1 MIDQE
6 TFSFLK
12 DLSVN
17 NNKTWMTEN
26 KERYQKVKE
35 GLVNYI
41 QTLIDEFSEI
51 DSTISRLDAS
61 KCMTRIN
68 RDMRFAKNAPPYKDD
83 FYLVLNKKKLHGVT
97 AGYYLYIKP
106 GNCFL
111 GGGVWNPQ
119 KPELDRYRQ
128 EVADYYDDF
137 KSIIDDA
144 SFKKKF
150 PTGIQGDGALVN
162 VPKQFDENHPA
173 GEFLRMKGFCTKEKI
188 TQKELMSKDSIKT
201 VISFFEASKP
211 LVDFL
216 NRGIEFEY

>member
-1 MIDQE
+1 MINQE
-6 TFSFLK
+6 TFAFLK
-12 DLSVN
+12 DLSLN
-17 NNKTWMTEN
+17 NNKPWMAEN
-26 KERYQKVKE
+26 KERYNGVKE
-35 GLVNYI
+35 NLVEYVQN
-41 QTLIDEFSEI
+41 LIDEFSEI
-51 DSTISRLDAS
+51 DPTISRLDAR

-83 FYLVLNKKKLHGVT
+83 FYLVLNKKQLHGVT
-97 AGYYLYIKP
+97 AGYYLYIRP

-137 KSIIDDA
+137 KSIVDDD

-173 GEFLRMKGFCTKEKI
+173 GEFLKMKGFCTKEKI
-188 TQKELMSKDSIKT
+188 TQKELTSKDSIKIVT
-201 VISFFEASKP
+201 SFFEASKP

>member
-1 MIDQE
+1 MINQE

-12 DLSVN
+12 DLSAN
-17 NNKTWMTEN
+17 NNKPWMTEN
-26 KERYQKVKE
+26 KERYNEVKE
-35 GLVNYI
+35 NLVDYV

-51 DSTISRLDAS
+51 DPTIARLDAR

-83 FYLVLNKKKLHGVT
+83 FYLVLNKKQLHGVT
-97 AGYYLYIKP
+97 AGYYLYIRP
-106 GNCFL
+106 NNCFL

-119 KPELDRYRQ
+119 KPELDRYRK

-137 KSIIDDA
+137 KSIVDNA

-150 PTGIQGDGALVN
+150 PTGIQGDGTLVN

-173 GEFLRMKGFCTKEKI
+173 GEYLKLKGFCTKEKI
-188 TQKELMSKDSIKT
+188 TQKELMSKDSVKIVT
-201 VISFFEASKP
+201 SFFEASKP